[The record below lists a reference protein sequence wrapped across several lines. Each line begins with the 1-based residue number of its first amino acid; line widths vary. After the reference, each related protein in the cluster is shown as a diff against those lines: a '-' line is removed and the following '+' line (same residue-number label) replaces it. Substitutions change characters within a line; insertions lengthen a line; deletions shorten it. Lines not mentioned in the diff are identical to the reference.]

1 MEFRESTVITI
12 AHRIN
17 TIINSDKVM
26 VLSYGKIAEF
36 DKPATLMKDE
46 NSEFA
51 GLLKEIEKEERGQ

>member
-1 MEFRESTVITI
+1 
-12 AHRIN
+12 
-17 TIINSDKVM
+17 M